1 MPDAEY
7 RLSPYC
13 VLHPHGDRSGATL
26 VHALYGSRFELSP
39 SLLRILADVLDGAA
53 PSAAATPAVAGAADA
68 LETLIAEKILV
79 AGEDADRLGQPDLF
93 RSRLEPIEL
102 AFHRGFNE
110 GGFFPDGLDQAH
122 PPLMVKHVS
131 GTRSVPLETHASID
145 VGKDLAQCLAE
156 RRSIRA
162 YGDRPLEK
170 RQLEQFLQLTGRAY
184 GLLELEGLG
193 TVSIRNYPSGGARYP
208 LELYPVVYSVEG
220 LEPGIYHYHP
230 YHHRLAALDSDDV
243 LRRELLFAVRTKMG
257 DPSTLRGNP
266 AVLFLV
272 TAVFARTCWKY
283 RGVPYHLIL
292 QEVGGLYQTMYLAA
306 TQLGLAPCAVGAFP
320 ELAVAEMLGVD
331 SRDEAQVGLFA
342 LGVPDPADLTRPAM
356 VVHAVRRL
364 EASPFSPDPGRSG
377 LELDLGGGRK
387 EMTDLE
393 HLSLRRDAVG
403 TLTCSVM
410 GGRQRATLDPACV
423 AAVTRLLDS
432 G

>member
-1 MPDAEY
+1 MPDASY

-13 VLHPHGDRSGATL
+13 VLHPHGDRGATL
-26 VHALYGSRFELSP
+26 VHALYGSRFELSAA
-39 SLLRILADVLDGAA
+39 LLRILADVLDGAA
-53 PSAAATPAVAGAADA
+53 PSVAAAQAAAGAADA
-68 LETLIAEKILV
+68 LDTLIAEKILV
-79 AGEDADRLGQPDLF
+79 AGEEADRLAQPDLF

-131 GTRSVPLETHASID
+131 GTRSVPLDTHASLD
-145 VGKDLAQCLAE
+145 VRKDLARCLAE
-156 RRSIRA
+156 RRSIRD

-170 RQLEQFLQLTGRAY
+170 RQLEQFLQLTGRAR

-208 LELYPVVYSVEG
+208 LELYPVVYAVAG
-220 LEPGIYHYHP
+220 LEGGIYHYHP
-230 YHHRLAALDSDDV
+230 YHHRLTALDSDDA
-243 LRRELLFAVRTKMG
+243 LRRELLFAVRAKMG
-257 DPSTLRGNP
+257 DPSTLRGTP

-306 TQLGLAPCAVGAFP
+306 TLLGLAPCAVGAFP
-320 ELAVAEMLGVD
+320 ELAVAEILGID

-342 LGVPDPADLTRPAM
+342 LGVPAAADLARPAL
-356 VVHAVRRL
+356 VVRAVRRL
-364 EASPFSPDPGRSG
+364 ETSPFSPDPGRRG

-387 EMTDLE
+387 EITDRE
-393 HLSLRRDAVG
+393 RLSLRRDAG
-403 TLTCSVM
+403 GALTCAVM
-410 GGRQRATLDPACV
+410 GGRQRATVDPAC
-423 AAVTRLLDS
+423 AAALTDLTES